1 MFDARPVS
9 GPSLPARPAD
19 IEAMHAALEEARLAA
34 LAGEVPVG
42 AVVVREGQ
50 LIARAQ
56 NRMHR
61 DGDAT
66 RHAEVLAIGEA
77 TQRLGSARLEG
88 CTLVVTLEPC
98 AMCAG
103 AIVLSRV
110 DRLVFGAWDDKA
122 GMCGSIGDVVRHP
135 RLNHRPEVQ
144 GGLLAAE
151 SAALLRDFFGA
162 RRTEPSPGPPPH
174 E

>member
-1 MFDARPVS
+1 MQ
-9 GPSLPARPAD
+9 
-19 IEAMHAALEEARLAA
+19 AALEEARAAA

-42 AVVVREGQ
+42 TVVVHQGQ
-50 LIARAQ
+50 IIARAQ

-66 RHAEVLAIGEA
+66 RHAEVLAISEA
-77 TQRLGSARLEG
+77 TQRVGSARLEG

-122 GMCGSIGDVVRHP
+122 GMCGSVGDVVRHP
-135 RLNHRPEVQ
+135 RLNHRPQVQ
-144 GGLLAAE
+144 GGVLEAE
-151 SAALLRDFFGA
+151 SAALLRDFFSL
-162 RRTEPSPGPPPH
+162 RRSEPSPNAPS